1 MTRSPATGA
10 AKKAPVAFYFPG
22 PSGSHIST
30 PRSNSASNGT
40 LMKKSSILMF
50 VAVALVCSSLPAF
63 AANKDMIQL
72 QTQVQA
78 LQEQM
83 ARMQQSFDERMG
95 VMRNLVEQT
104 TDNVNKM
111 SVSVDNL
118 NKSLQQ
124 QNADA
129 AGRLDQVSGQVQSLH
144 DSVDELK
151 ARMTNVSKQLSDM
164 AASQQN
170 ANPNGN
176 LNQAPPPG
184 GAANIQAPPA
194 DVLYNNALR
203 DYNAA
208 KYQLAQQEF
217 ADYLKFYGN
226 TDLAGNAQFYVAEI
240 EYRQGNYQQAV
251 TEYDKVL
258 EQYPGGNKAP
268 AAQLKKGFALLES
281 GQKDAGVKEL
291 QSLIARYPRAPEA
304 AQAKDRLRKA
314 GAAPST
320 ASRKPGAARPR

>member
-1 MTRSPATGA
+1 
-10 AKKAPVAFYFPG
+10 
-22 PSGSHIST
+22 
-30 PRSNSASNGT
+30 
-40 LMKKSSILMF
+40 MKKPFLSVLLAAICF
-50 VAVALVCSSLPAF
+50 ISLPAF

-104 TDNVNKM
+104 TDNINKM
-111 SVSVDNL
+111 SVSVDTL

-129 AGRLDQVSGQVQSLH
+129 AGRLDQVSSQVQSLH

-151 ARMTNVSKQLSDM
+151 ARLAKVNKQLDDM
-164 AASQQN
+164 AAGQQN
-170 ANPNGN
+170 LNGN
-176 LNQAPPPG
+176 QPPAPG
-184 GAANIQAPPA
+184 GAASIQAPPA

-217 ADYLKFYGN
+217 ADYVKFYGN
-226 TDLAGNAQFYVAEI
+226 TDLAGNAQFYIADI

-251 TEYDKVL
+251 VEYDKVL
-258 EQYPGGNKAP
+258 EQYPGGNKAA
-268 AAQLKKGFALLES
+268 AAQLKKGYALLEL
-281 GQKDAGVKEL
+281 GNKDAGVKEL
-291 QSLIARYPRAPEA
+291 QSLMARYPRAPEA
-304 AQAKDRLRKA
+304 AQAKDRLRKT
-314 GAAPST
+314 GATPT
-320 ASRKPGAARPR
+320 ASRKPGAAKPRQ

>member
-1 MTRSPATGA
+1 
-10 AKKAPVAFYFPG
+10 
-22 PSGSHIST
+22 
-30 PRSNSASNGT
+30 
-40 LMKKSSILMF
+40 MKKSSILLF
-50 VAVALVCSSLPAF
+50 VAIALVCTSLPAF

-104 TDNVNKM
+104 TDNINKM
-111 SVSVDNL
+111 SVNVDTL

-124 QNADA
+124 QNADS
-129 AGRLDQVSGQVQSLH
+129 AGRLDQVSSQVQSLH

-151 ARMTNVSKQLSDM
+151 ARMNNVSKQLSDM
-164 AASQQN
+164 AAGQQNLN
-170 ANPNGN
+170 ANPN
-176 LNQAPPPG
+176 QPPPG

-217 ADYLKFYGN
+217 ADYVKFYGN
-226 TDLAGNAQFYVAEI
+226 TDLAGNAQFYIADI

-251 TEYDKVL
+251 VEYDKVL
-258 EQYPGGNKAP
+258 EQYPGGNKAA
-268 AAQLKKGFALLES
+268 AAQLKKGYALLEL
-281 GQKDAGVKEL
+281 GNKDAGVKEL
-291 QSLIARYPRAPEA
+291 QSLIARYPQSA
-304 AQAKDRLRKA
+304 
-314 GAAPST
+314 
-320 ASRKPGAARPR
+320 

>member
-1 MTRSPATGA
+1 MTRSRATGA
-10 AKKAPVAFYFPG
+10 GKRAPVAFYFPG

-40 LMKKSSILMF
+40 LMKKSILMF

-104 TDNVNKM
+104 TDNINKM

-151 ARMTNVSKQLSDM
+151 ARLAKVNKQLDDM
-164 AASQQN
+164 AAGQQN
-170 ANPNGN
+170 
-176 LNQAPPPG
+176 LN
-184 GAANIQAPPA
+184 
-194 DVLYNNALR
+194 
-203 DYNAA
+203 
-208 KYQLAQQEF
+208 
-217 ADYLKFYGN
+217 
-226 TDLAGNAQFYVAEI
+226 
-240 EYRQGNYQQAV
+240 
-251 TEYDKVL
+251 
-258 EQYPGGNKAP
+258 
-268 AAQLKKGFALLES
+268 
-281 GQKDAGVKEL
+281 
-291 QSLIARYPRAPEA
+291 
-304 AQAKDRLRKA
+304 
-314 GAAPST
+314 
-320 ASRKPGAARPR
+320 

>member
-1 MTRSPATGA
+1 
-10 AKKAPVAFYFPG
+10 
-22 PSGSHIST
+22 
-30 PRSNSASNGT
+30 
-40 LMKKSSILMF
+40 MKKSLIFTFAFFLFAS
-50 VAVALVCSSLPAF
+50 VSLPAF
-63 AANKDMIQL
+63 GANKDMIQL

-95 VMRNLVEQT
+95 GMRNLVEQT

-129 AGRLDQVSGQVQSLH
+129 AGRLDQVSSQVQSLH

-151 ARMTNVSKQLSDM
+151 ARLNNVSKQLSDM
-164 AASQQN
+164 AAGQQN
-170 ANPNGN
+170 INPN
-176 LNQAPPPG
+176 QPAPPPG

-217 ADYLKFYGN
+217 
-226 TDLAGNAQFYVAEI
+226 
-240 EYRQGNYQQAV
+240 
-251 TEYDKVL
+251 
-258 EQYPGGNKAP
+258 
-268 AAQLKKGFALLES
+268 
-281 GQKDAGVKEL
+281 
-291 QSLIARYPRAPEA
+291 
-304 AQAKDRLRKA
+304 
-314 GAAPST
+314 
-320 ASRKPGAARPR
+320 

>member
-1 MTRSPATGA
+1 
-10 AKKAPVAFYFPG
+10 
-22 PSGSHIST
+22 
-30 PRSNSASNGT
+30 
-40 LMKKSSILMF
+40 MKKPSPSLLIA
-50 VAVALVCSSLPAF
+50 AVFCISLPAF

-72 QTQVQA
+72 QTQVQQ

-104 TDNVNKM
+104 TDNINKM
-111 SVSVDNL
+111 SVSVDTL

-129 AGRLDQVSGQVQSLH
+129 AGRLDQVSSQVQSLH
-144 DSVDELK
+144 DSVDEIK
-151 ARMTNVSKQLSDM
+151 ARMAKVNKQLDDM
-164 AASQQN
+164 VAGQQN
-170 ANPNGN
+170 LNGN
-176 LNQAPPPG
+176 PPPPPG
-184 GAANIQAPPA
+184 AAANIQAPPA

-217 ADYLKFYGN
+217 ADYVKFYGN
-226 TDLAGNAQFYVAEI
+226 TDLAGNAQFYIADI

-251 TEYDKVL
+251 VEYDKVL
-258 EQYPGGNKAP
+258 EQYPGGNKAA
-268 AAQLKKGFALLES
+268 AAQLKKGYALLEI

-314 GAAPST
+314 GAAPT
-320 ASRKPGAARPR
+320 AASRKPGAAKPR